1 MSSKYN
7 QRKAVSVIKVQNKK
21 LVPAL
26 GRGVRLLDFVATSS
40 SKPTLTELASAV
52 DLPKSTV
59 HGLCSTLT
67 ELGLLRR
74 NSDGTFQIG
83 PHVMQWA
90 NSFTRET
97 SVVREFAQ
105 IWDAESFLPGATVT
119 LSVLEGAEIVY
130 VAARNSGTIAGFN
143 FRIGMRLPA
152 VFTATGKAF
161 LSYLTEPEIRALYP
175 EGLPSPMTP
184 FSVSNVS
191 DLMRQLRS
199 VQQQGYS
206 VDNQEVAEGMACI
219 GAPVLN
225 AQNQPIAAIAVSL
238 LANTLSKEEL
248 DEVAASVR
256 EIARSL
262 SVKLGALA

>member
-1 MSSKYN
+1 M
-7 QRKAVSVIKVQNKK
+7 IEVQNKK

-26 GRGVRLLDFVATSS
+26 DRGIRLLDFVATSS
-40 SKPTLTELASAV
+40 DKPTSTELALAL

-67 ELGLLRR
+67 ELRLLRR

-97 SVVREFAQ
+97 NVVREFAQ

-119 LSVLEGAEIVY
+119 LSVLEGGEIVY
-130 VAARNSGTIAGFN
+130 IAARNSGTIAGFN

-152 VFTATGKAF
+152 AFTATGKAF
-161 LSYLTEPEIRALYP
+161 LSYLTEPEIRALFSKGMP
-175 EGLPSPMTP
+175 GPMTP
-184 FSVSNVS
+184 YSVQDMSE
-191 DLMRQLRS
+191 LMRQLRS

-206 VDNQEVAEGMACI
+206 VDNQEVAEGMTCI
-219 GAPVLN
+219 GAPVLDS
-225 AQNQPIAAIAVSL
+225 QNQPIAAIAVSL
-238 LANTLSKEEL
+238 LADTLSKGEL
-248 DEVAASVR
+248 DDVAASVR

-262 SVKLGALA
+262 SVKLGAFA